1 MNKIFSFKKEDKEED
16 GFVLVLALMVLL
28 VLTIIG
34 IAANRTTTTELIIAG
49 NDSHQKKTFY
59 EADGG
64 SEIAAEVLEE
74 NIACIS
80 GFQVNSGTD
89 SLLEGLVLVDSA
101 ALTFWQN
108 VAPPAVPSDGARDF
122 YWPNGYAAGTAHTNV
137 RVGGK
142 AEMTTGAAL
151 QAAAAY
157 EGKGKAIGSGG
168 VNLAYDIY
176 TQRLEVNN
184 AEAIVHVQW
193 LHVVGQEGDCLY

>member
-1 MNKIFSFKKEDKEED
+1 MKKTPDLTKDED
-16 GFVLVLALMVLL
+16 GFILVLALMILL

-34 IAANRTTTTELIIAG
+34 IAGNRTTTTELLIAG
-49 NDSHQKKTFY
+49 NDSQQKKTFY

-64 SEIAAEVLEE
+64 TEIAAEVLEE
-74 NIACIS
+74 NIACIV
-80 GFQVNSGTD
+80 GFEVNSGSD
-89 SLLEGLVLVDSA
+89 ALLDGLVLVDSTS
-101 ALTFWQN
+101 LNFWQN
-108 VAPPAVPSDGARDF
+108 VPPPDVPSDADRDF
-122 YWPNGYAAGTAHTNV
+122 YWPFGYAANAAHTNI
-137 RVGGK
+137 RIGGK
-142 AEMTTGAAL
+142 SEMTTGAAL

-176 TQRLEVNN
+176 AQRLGVNN